1 MKGLLTFTLGMA
13 AVATSFGA
21 TIDISTGS
29 AAWQVYLPS
38 AGSVVAVTS
47 VSPNGTWAP
56 APSGSSWVSYG
67 ANESISCGVGQ
78 TPGNGCAHTLI
89 NPSGD
94 TWAYQLT
101 ISAATLGDVAGT
113 LNFIFGSDNR
123 VNLFIGNTPSALVWN
138 GGSNTNG
145 TGFNPLGCS
154 GTPPTSAGN
163 TQAEYNNCT
172 GTVSFGAGQLN
183 GDGSLTLIAYN
194 YNDPIVG
201 VGGVPCPACGD
212 PTGFVLEGTALTGA
226 AATPEP
232 ATFGLVA
239 LAGLAGLALRRKR
252 SV

>member
-29 AAWQVYLPS
+29 AAWGVFVPGGSLIS
-38 AGSVVAVTS
+38 ATS
-47 VSPNGTWAP
+47 VAGNGAWAP
-56 APSGSSWVSYG
+56 APAGSSWVSFG
-67 ANESISCGVGQ
+67 ADQSTSCVIGQ
-78 TPGNGCAHTLI
+78 TPGTGCASTLI
-89 NPSGD
+89 NPAGD
-94 TWAYQLT
+94 IWTYQLI
-101 ISAATLGDVAGT
+101 ISAASLGATSGT

-123 VNLFIGNTPSALVWN
+123 VNLFVGSAAGALVWD
-138 GGSNTNG
+138 GGNSSNG

-154 GTPPTSAGN
+154 ANPPTSAGN
-163 TQAEYNNCT
+163 TQATYNLCT
-172 GTVSFGAGQLN
+172 STVAFGAGQLN
-183 GDGSLTLIAYN
+183 GDGSLTLTAYN
-194 YNDPIVG
+194 FNDPSI
-201 VGGVPCPACGD
+201 PACPACGN
-212 PTGFVLEGTALTGA
+212 PTGFVLEGDILTGA